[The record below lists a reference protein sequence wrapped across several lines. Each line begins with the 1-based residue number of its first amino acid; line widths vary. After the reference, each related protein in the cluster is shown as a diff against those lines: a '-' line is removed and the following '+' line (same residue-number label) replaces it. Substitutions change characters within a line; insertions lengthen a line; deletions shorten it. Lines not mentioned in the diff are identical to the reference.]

1 VALTESIFCLIVEIS
16 EHGDEVSFQ
25 ENVLF
30 SAKDVD
36 IATNSRAYLR
46 ALLR

>member
-1 VALTESIFCLIVEIS
+1 MALTESRFCLIIEIS
-16 EHGDEVSFQ
+16 EHGNEVSFQ
-25 ENVLF
+25 ENLLF

-46 ALLR
+46 KIM